1 MKILIFSD
9 SHGSF
14 GAMMSAMER
23 EGKVDMIIHA
33 GDVCADIE
41 DLQFAY
47 PRICVAGVRGNND
60 YFNRDFPDERT
71 FEVEGVKIFVTHGH
85 IFGVKYSL
93 DGLVKAAN
101 ERGADLCVFG
111 HTHINCREQQGS
123 VVLYNPGRA
132 SRGYGVL
139 ICDNGK
145 FTLESKSL

>member
-14 GAMMSAMER
+14 GAMMSAIER

-47 PRICVAGVRGNND
+47 PRTCVAGVRGNND
-60 YFNRDFPDERT
+60 FFVRDFPDERL

-85 IFGVKYSL
+85 LFGVKYSL
-93 DGLVKAAN
+93 DGLVKAAI
-101 ERGADLCVFG
+101 ERNADICVFG
-111 HTHINCREQQGS
+111 HTHVTCKEEQGG

-139 ICDNGK
+139 ICDNGN
-145 FTLESKSL
+145 FSLESKSI

>member
-9 SHGSF
+9 SHGNF
-14 GAMMSAMER
+14 GSMMTAIEK

-47 PRICVAGVRGNND
+47 PRIAVAGVKGNND
-60 YFNRDFPDERT
+60 FFVRDFPDERL

-85 IFGVKYSL
+85 LFGVKYSL
-93 DGLVKAAN
+93 DGLVKAAI
-101 ERGADLCVFG
+101 ERNANLCVFG
-111 HTHINCREQQGS
+111 HTHINCREELGG
-123 VVLYNPGRA
+123 VALYNPGRA

-139 ICDNGK
+139 ECQGGK
-145 FTLESKSL
+145 FTLESKSI